1 MVKSEGAAIRRESR
15 GAARRQQVLDA
26 AIACFRQHGFHGA
39 SMSEISAAAGMSVGH
54 IYHYFENKD
63 AIIAAIVDQDVQ
75 FLEAEFDKISRE
87 NNILAA
93 MIEHAGIGMER
104 NFDDHAATLSAEIL
118 AEAARNPRIR
128 EIVQA
133 SDRKARQI
141 VFDTLKKAGVQ
152 TDKGSDIEARIELV
166 AAIFDGLNARAIR
179 NPALDRMALLAQLR
193 MMMKFLW
200 PLETPP
206 D

>member
-1 MVKSEGAAIRRESR
+1 MVKSEAATTRRESR

-39 SMSEISAAAGMSVGH
+39 SMSAISTAAGMSVGH

-63 AIIAAIVDQDVQ
+63 AIIAAIVDRDVQ
-75 FLEAEFDKISRE
+75 FMAADFDRIGRE

-93 MIEHAGIGMER
+93 MIEHADIGVER
-104 NFDDHAATLSAEIL
+104 NFDGDAAALSTEIL

-141 VFDTLKKAGVQ
+141 VFDTLKKAGARV
-152 TDKGSDIEARIELV
+152 DKGSDIEARIELV

-179 NPALDRMALLAQLR
+179 NPSLDRKALLAQLR
-193 MMMKFLW
+193 KVMKFLW
-200 PLETPP
+200 PLEPP
-206 D
+206 LG